1 MSKFKP
7 HIALLVCNILWAMDY
22 PFYNIVLPE
31 YVHPMAMVSGSLI
44 ATALLSLIPLAWE
57 KSEKVARTDIR
68 RLIGAALLIGV
79 LIGVSAL
86 VPIVGAYVGAFT
98 SALLLVMIDP
108 MKAVIFLVFLVCLQQ
123 FEGNVIY
130 PRVVGTSLGLP
141 GIWVLAAV
149 TVGGGLF
156 GFLGML
162 LSVPV
167 ASVLYTLL
175 RRDVRKRLD
184 TV

>member
-1 MSKFKP
+1 M
-7 HIALLVCNILWAMDY
+7 
-22 PFYNIVLPE
+22 
-31 YVHPMAMVSGSLI
+31 
-44 ATALLSLIPLAWE
+44 
-57 KSEKVARTDIR
+57 
-68 RLIGAALLIGV
+68 

-86 VPIVGAYVGAFT
+86 VPIDGRLRGAFT

>member
-1 MSKFKP
+1 MSGVELMLNMMVPFI
-7 HIALLVCNILWAMDY
+7 IAVVALYGMLHRVDVYDALVCGAGDGLGVLIR
-22 PFYNIVLPE
+22 IVP
-31 YVHPMAMVSGSLI
+31 P
-44 ATALLSLIPLAWE
+44 
-57 KSEKVARTDIR
+57 
-68 RLIGAALLIGV
+68 LIGV

-162 LSVPV
+162 LCVAV